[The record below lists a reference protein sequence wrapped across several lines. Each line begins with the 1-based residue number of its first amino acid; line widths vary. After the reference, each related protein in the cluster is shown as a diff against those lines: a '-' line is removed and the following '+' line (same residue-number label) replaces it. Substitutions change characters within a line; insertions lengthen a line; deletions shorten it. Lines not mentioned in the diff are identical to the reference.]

1 METEEWKRAVAQ
13 YLQSLSAA
21 GVSVVPRASQEELEA
36 LATELAA
43 ASSAA
48 TADEVRSV
56 SGSRPIHGVPAEG
69 TRSAPVASG
78 PGTVSGLGSSSPGR
92 SSETSG
98 SMPQGSAP
106 LVVGAEAPGEASIAY
121 PPALPLIE
129 RQMQLD
135 GLAAH
140 VSRCDRCPELAKR
153 RHLTVF
159 ADGPADARICFFGEA
174 PGADEDQVGRPFV
187 GAAGQLLDKMIA
199 ACTLSRQDV
208 YILNTLKCRPPGNRN
223 PNDTELENCR
233 GYWVQQL
240 ELVRPEYIVCLGAFA
255 VKSLLG
261 GQQSIAKLRGRMH
274 RYRDSKVIATYHPS
288 YLLRNES
295 AKKLAWEDLKM
306 LMAAL
311 GIQPPGRR
319 S

>member
-13 YLQSLSAA
+13 YLQSLAAA
-21 GVSVVPRASQEELEA
+21 GVSVVPRATQEELAA
-36 LATELAA
+36 LARKLAA
-43 ASSAA
+43 M
-48 TADEVRSV
+48 
-56 SGSRPIHGVPAEG
+56 SG
-69 TRSAPVASG
+69 SAPVSEIQSSLGSVPVPVSPTAGTRPATIASVPGSAGGLGASSSVRASETAEARAAGSG
-78 PGTVSGLGSSSPGR
+78 PIAVGS
-92 SSETSG
+92 
-98 SMPQGSAP
+98 
-106 LVVGAEAPGEASIAY
+106 EAPSEASISY
-121 PPALPLIE
+121 PPALPLVE
-129 RQMQLD
+129 RQVQLD
-135 GLAAH
+135 GLATQ
-140 VSRCDRCPELAKR
+140 VSQCDRCPELAKR

-174 PGADEDQVGRPFV
+174 PGADEDRVGRPFV

-223 PNDTELENCR
+223 PNDNELENCR
-233 GYWVQQL
+233 DFWKQQL

-295 AKKLAWEDLKM
+295 AKRLAWEDLKM

-311 GIQPPGRR
+311 GIQPSQRR

>member
-13 YLQSLSAA
+13 YLQSLAAA
-21 GVSVVPRASQEELEA
+21 GVSVVPRAAQEELAA
-36 LATELAA
+36 LAQELAA

-48 TADEVRSV
+48 PVDEIRAS
-56 SGSRPIHGVPAEG
+56 SGAIPAHGSPAEG
-69 TRSAPVASG
+69 TRPAPAASVSRSASG
-78 PGTVSGLGSSSPGR
+78 PGASSAGRASESVAAMPAVSGPIAVGS
-92 SSETSG
+92 
-98 SMPQGSAP
+98 
-106 LVVGAEAPGEASIAY
+106 EAPGEASISY
-121 PPALPLIE
+121 PPALPVIE
-129 RQMQLD
+129 RQVQLD
-135 GLAAH
+135 GLATQ
-140 VSRCDRCPELAKR
+140 VSQCERCPELARR

-174 PGADEDQVGRPFV
+174 PGADEDRVGRPFV

-223 PNDTELENCR
+223 PNDIELENCR

-311 GIQPPGRR
+311 GIQPPQRR
-319 S
+319 G